1 MDPRPERWNVMN
13 ASRLL
18 DLVQDLVDEEQ
29 VTRALVDP
37 EIRKALTEQCDALD
51 GKKGA
56 LLWAVSASD
65 GSELARYPIAAAP
78 VFPTA

>member
-1 MDPRPERWNVMN
+1 MN

-65 GSELARYPIAAAP
+65 GEKLAEQDL
-78 VFPTA
+78 TALVDHLNDSYYRFSK